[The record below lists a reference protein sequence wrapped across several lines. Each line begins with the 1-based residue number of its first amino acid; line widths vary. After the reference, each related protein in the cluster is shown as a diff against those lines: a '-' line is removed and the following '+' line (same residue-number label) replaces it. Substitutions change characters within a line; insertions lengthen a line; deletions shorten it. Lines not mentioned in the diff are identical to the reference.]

1 MKKSVSQ
8 KGAKCFCWQLYIVS
22 AVHSLCFNENE
33 ADFLLCLGSTD
44 GQYGIYKKLEEKG
57 DKFDIEEKRIES

>member
-8 KGAKCFCWQLYIVS
+8 KGTKCFWQLYIVS
-22 AVHSLCFNENE
+22 AVHSLRFNENE

-44 GQYGIYKKLEEKG
+44 GQYGIYKKLEVG
-57 DKFDIEEKRIES
+57 DKFDIEEKRI